1 MERGMRRAL
10 GPLMLAI
17 VLTGPTPAAESLRE
31 REARLLAQVKAEGA
45 GNPENLLELARVR
58 VGLGEYQKALDTY
71 GLLKKLHGT
80 KPVETEWVSPDRNYG
95 RLADFWTVRL
105 QRRLNLGASVSPPDP
120 ALRRK
125 LGLAAHETAGTDP
138 VPGGQWMVELAV
150 QVDLDGD
157 LVDELFVVGGSRLP
171 ARGNEPVMYIA
182 RWDGTAY
189 TRVWR
194 ATQAD
199 FGKSWPYGYDI
210 IDIDGDGWKEI
221 RLGFQAD
228 PGDDVAFLQFNGHRV
243 LLW

>member
-1 MERGMRRAL
+1 MQAWLRCAL
-10 GPLMLAI
+10 VLPLLA
-17 VLTGPTPAAESLRE
+17 LTLARPTLGAESLRE

-58 VGLGEYQKALDTY
+58 VELGEYQQALDTY
-71 GLLKKLHGT
+71 GLLSKLHGT
-80 KPVETEWVSPDRNYG
+80 KPVEGEWVPPGGTYG

-105 QRRLNLGASVSPPDP
+105 QRRLKLGALPSPPDA

-125 LGLAAHETAGTDP
+125 LGLAAHETAGNDP
-138 VPGGQWMVELAV
+138 VPGGQWMVELSV

-157 LVDELFVVGGSRLP
+157 LVDELFVVGGDRLP
-171 ARGNEPVMYIA
+171 ARENQPVMYVA
-182 RWDGTAY
+182 KWDGTAY

-199 FGKSWPYGYDI
+199 FGKWWPYGYDVT
-210 IDIDGDGWKEI
+210 DIDGDGWKEI
-221 RLGFQAD
+221 RLGFDAD
-228 PGDDVAFLQFNGHRV
+228 PSDNVALLHFNGHSV

>member
-1 MERGMRRAL
+1 MNAWLRRAFVL
-10 GPLMLAI
+10 PLFVGVVSGSI
-17 VLTGPTPAAESLRE
+17 VAAESLPE
-31 REARLLAQVKAEGA
+31 REARLLAKVKAEGA
-45 GNPENLLELARVR
+45 GNPENLLQLARTR

-71 GLLKKLHGT
+71 GLLKKLHGK

-105 QRRLNLGASVSPPDP
+105 QRRLNLGAALSPPDA

-171 ARGNEPVMYIA
+171 ARENQPVMYLA

-199 FGKSWPYGYDI
+199 FGKVWPYSYDV
-210 IDIDGDGWKEI
+210 IDVDGDGWKEI
-221 RLGFQAD
+221 RLGFQAE
-228 PGDDVAFLQFNGHRV
+228 PGDFVVFLLYNGHNV
-243 LLW
+243 LQW

>member
-1 MERGMRRAL
+1 MQRWRRRAFA
-10 GPLMLAI
+10 PLMLA
-17 VLTGPTPAAESLRE
+17 VALTAPILAADNLHE

-58 VGLGEYQKALDTY
+58 VALEQYQKALDTY
-71 GLLKKLHGT
+71 GLLKKLHGA

-105 QRRLNLGASVSPPDP
+105 RGRLNLGADVPPPDA

-138 VPGGQWMVELAV
+138 VPGGQWMVELSL

-157 LVDELFVVGGSRLP
+157 LVDELFVVGGTRLP
-171 ARGNEPVMYIA
+171 ARENQPVMYLA

-199 FGKSWPYGYDI
+199 FGEFWPYGYDV

-221 RLGFQAD
+221 RLGFQAE
-228 PGDDVAFLQFNGHRV
+228 PGDDVAFLHFNGHSV